1 MRVAA
6 GFLHLHDLV
15 VDLRVPAGE
24 EGAAVDHH
32 VHLVRTELDDG
43 PRLRDLELRRRLA

>member
-1 MRVAA
+1 MRIAA

-15 VDLRVPAGE
+15 VDFRVPARQ

-32 VHLVRTELDDG
+32 VHLVGTELDDG
-43 PRLRDLELRRRLA
+43 SRLRDLELRRRLA